1 MNNLIKKLK
10 YLATISIAFIFQ
22 ACSND
27 SEKPVITINEPSNGE
42 IFNVGTEIH
51 IDFTITDND
60 ELNQFKIDIHGSH
73 DGHTHGKLAE
83 ILPAFDTIIIENVTG
98 NNINRHIHVDIPSG
112 IWPGP
117 YHVIIY
123 ATDKSGN
130 EGMEEVDITIRNPID
145 LLAPN
150 ITITAPAD
158 GSTLSSSFT
167 VNATITDKLSD
178 GVTDGEIRR
187 IEVKLKKGTQTFDL
201 GDFDESTNFS
211 SAFSQA
217 TGAFARTFNIPSG
230 IGSGAAE
237 LEIEAY
243 DSYFNHAH
251 AHIDVIL
258 P

>member
-1 MNNLIKKLK
+1 MNNLIKKFN
-10 YLATISIAFIFQ
+10 YFLAIAIAIIFQ
-22 ACSND
+22 ACSKD
-27 SEKPVITINEPSNGE
+27 SEKPVITINEPTNGE
-42 IFNVGTEIH
+42 TFNVGDEIH
-51 IDFTITDND
+51 VDFTITDND
-60 ELNQFKIDIHGSH
+60 ELNQFKIDVHGSH

-83 ILPAFDTIIIENVTG
+83 ILPAFDTIIIENVNG
-98 NNINRHIHVDIPSG
+98 SSVNRHIHIDIPNG

-130 EGMEEVDITIRNPID
+130 ENMEEVDITIRNPID
-145 LLAPN
+145 LLAPT
-150 ITITAPAD
+150 ITITAPTD
-158 GSTLSSSFT
+158 GSTLASSFT

-187 IEVKLKKGTQTFDL
+187 IEVKLVKGSQTFDL

-211 SAFSQA
+211 SAFSQS

-237 LEIEAY
+237 LEVEAY
-243 DSYFNHAH
+243 DSYFNKAH
-251 AHIDVIL
+251 AHINVII

>member
-1 MNNLIKKLK
+1 MIHLKKIKF
-10 YLATISIAFIFQ
+10 LAVIITVLLLQ

-27 SEKPVITINEPSNGE
+27 SEKPVITINEPTNGE
-42 IFNVGTEIH
+42 TFDVGDEIH
-51 IDFTITDND
+51 VDFNITDND

-83 ILPAFDTIIIENVTG
+83 ILPAFDTIIIENISG
-98 NNINRHIHVDIPSG
+98 NSINRHIHIDIPNG
-112 IWPGP
+112 VWPGP

-130 EGMEEVDITIRNPID
+130 ENMEEVDITIRNPID
-145 LLAPN
+145 LLAPS
-150 ITITAPAD
+150 ITITAPAN

-167 VNATITDKLSD
+167 VNASITDKLSD

-187 IEVKLKKGTQTFDL
+187 IEVKLKKGAQTFDL

-211 SAFSQA
+211 SAFNPSN
-217 TGAFARTFNIPSG
+217 GAFARTFNIPSG

-237 LEIEAY
+237 LEVEAY
-243 DSYFNHAH
+243 DSYFNKAH
-251 AHIDVIL
+251 AHIDVTL